1 MSIGFSIG
9 MVIGVFVFFWIVD
22 FFDRRSGF

>member
-9 MVIGVFVFFWIVD
+9 MVIGVIVFFKIVD
-22 FFDRRSGF
+22 FFDSRRGF